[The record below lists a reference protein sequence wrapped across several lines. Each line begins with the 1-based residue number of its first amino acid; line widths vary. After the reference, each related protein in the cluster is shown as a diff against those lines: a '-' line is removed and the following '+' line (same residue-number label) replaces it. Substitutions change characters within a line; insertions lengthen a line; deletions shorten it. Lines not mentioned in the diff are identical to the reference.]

1 MGSRL
6 VEQREGVIENV
17 APVLAWVFTPLFAT
31 ALLAF
36 LGAMAWTGG
45 RAIEVEHEVLVTL
58 DLLVVVVGL
67 PLYNTSARDLRAPRI
82 RSMSSNWSWARARS
96 LWTCSR
102 SARSRRASPHSDSR
116 RTASRPPAR
125 TSSCSFT

>member
-1 MGSRL
+1 MLVGSRL

-36 LGAMAWTGG
+36 LGAMAWTG

-67 PLYNTSARDLRAPRI
+67 PLYNTIGVRPAGTPDPFDVLQLVLGASALPVDVLAVGAI
-82 RSMSSNWSWARARS
+82 
-96 LWTCSR
+96 
-102 SARSRRASPHSDSR
+102 
-116 RTASRPPAR
+116 ASRPPAK